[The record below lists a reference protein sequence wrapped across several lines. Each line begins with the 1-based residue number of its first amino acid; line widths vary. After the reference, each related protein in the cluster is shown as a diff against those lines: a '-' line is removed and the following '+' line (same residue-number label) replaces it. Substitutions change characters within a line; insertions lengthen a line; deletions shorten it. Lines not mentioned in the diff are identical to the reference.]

1 MSYADVVNQMHAIQS
16 MLGVLQTRSSTVAS
30 TAASSSRATS
40 FATALDTATSAADS
54 TAAVPSAASTGTTPS
69 SAATASGAMTVSAAA
84 STDGTLVSPNGT
96 TGNDVVDAALDY
108 QGTPYVLG
116 GESKSGIDCSGLVQ
130 VAFGALGVE
139 VPRLVHEQETV
150 GQKVDSL
157 KDAKPGDL
165 IVLNGG
171 DHIAIYMGN
180 DTVIHAPY
188 PGRTVS
194 VQKAW
199 FTDRDITTIRRV
211 VPATGDDPTTSA
223 AGAALSTAG
232 STSSSGLSAATIQQA
247 TSMLTT
253 YGSDVGLY
261 SASGS
266 SSGSDSSSGG
276 TSLSSLLASFGLTGT
291 STTPST
297 NSSTSAQ
304 QIVAAR
310 AALVG
315 SSAS

>member
-1 MSYADVVNQMHAIQS
+1 MSYADVVHQMQSIQS
-16 MLGVLQTRSSTVAS
+16 MLGMLQTRASTVAS

-54 TAAVPSAASTGTTPS
+54 TAAAPSAASTDPTLST
-69 SAATASGAMTVSAAA
+69 AATASATA
-84 STDGTLVSPNGT
+84 STDGTLISSNGA

-130 VAFGALGVE
+130 AAFGALGVA

-199 FTDRDITTIRRV
+199 FTDQDITTIRRI
-211 VPATGDDPTTSA
+211 VPATGDDATA

-247 TSMLTT
+247 TAMLTT

-261 SASGS
+261 ST
-266 SSGSDSSSGG
+266 SGSDSSSGG

-297 NSSTSAQ
+297 NSSTSAR

-310 AALVG
+310 AALLG
-315 SSAS
+315 TSAS

>member
-1 MSYADVVNQMHAIQS
+1 MSYADVVNQMQSIQS
-16 MLGVLQTRSSTVAS
+16 MLGMLQTRASTVAS

-40 FATALDTATSAADS
+40 FATALDTATSAADG
-54 TAAVPSAASTGTTPS
+54 TASVPSAGSTGTTLS
-69 SAATASGAMTVSAAA
+69 SAATASTAPTASTTA
-84 STDGTLVSPNGT
+84 STDGTLISPNGT

-130 VAFGALGVE
+130 AAFGALGVA

-199 FTDRDITTIRRV
+199 FTDQDITTIRRI

-223 AGAALSTAG
+223 ASALSSAG
-232 STSSSGLSAATIQQA
+232 TTSSSGLSAATIQQA
-247 TSMLTT
+247 TAMLTT

-297 NSSTSAQ
+297 SSSTSAQ

-310 AALVG
+310 AALLG
-315 SSAS
+315 TSAS

>member
-1 MSYADVVNQMHAIQS
+1 MSYADVVNQMQSIQS
-16 MLGVLQTRSSTVAS
+16 ILGLLQTRST
-30 TAASSSRATS
+30 TASSSATSSTTAAS
-40 FATALDTATSAADS
+40 FATALDSATSASDS
-54 TAAVPSAASTGTTPS
+54 TSVPSTSGTT
-69 SAATASGAMTVSAAA
+69 ATVSTATTA
-84 STDGTLVSPNGT
+84 STDGTLISPNGT

-130 VAFGALGVE
+130 AAFAKNGIT

-188 PGRTVS
+188 AGRTVS
-194 VQKAW
+194 VQKDW
-199 FTDRDITTIRRV
+199 FTDKDIVTIRRI
-211 VPATGDDPTTSA
+211 VPSTDDATATSA
-223 AGAALSTAG
+223 ASAT
-232 STSSSGLSAATIQQA
+232 TSSSGLSASTIQQA
-247 TSMLTT
+247 TNMLTT

-261 SASGS
+261 SASDGS
-266 SSGSDSSSGG
+266 SDSSSGG
-276 TSLSSLLASFGLTGT
+276 TSLSSLLASFGLSGTTG
-291 STTPST
+291 
-297 NSSTSAQ
+297 SSTSSSTSTSAAQ
-304 QIVAAR
+304 QIIAAR
-310 AALVG
+310 QALLG
-315 SSAS
+315 ATS